1 MLIIIANSRQEGV
14 RYVTI
19 REMEAFI
26 HLITNAGVWM
36 ILLVVFAE
44 SGLLIGFV
52 FPGDSLLFTAG
63 YMVQQNLLHLGTSPI
78 DIHLFAL
85 MVFVA
90 AVLGDSV
97 GYSFGHKVG
106 RSLFQKENSR
116 FFKKKYLE
124 QAEAFYQKHGSLA
137 IVLARFV
144 PIVRTFAPI
153 VAGASK
159 MHYQTFLVFNL
170 IGGFLWS
177 SIFVYLGYY
186 AGEALTRAGVN
197 IEAAALLIIFISV
210 LPMIIHA
217 LKQADTRTK
226 LKVQFRVLFRRN
238 K

>member
-1 MLIIIANSRQEGV
+1 
-14 RYVTI
+14 
-19 REMEAFI
+19 MESFV
-26 HLITNAGVWM
+26 HLITSFGVFA

-52 FPGDSLLFTAG
+52 LPGDSLLFTAG
-63 YMVQQNLLHLGTSPI
+63 YMVQQNILHI
-78 DIHLFAL
+78 DIHIFAL
-85 MVFVA
+85 LVFAA

-106 RSLFQKENSR
+106 RKLFEKENSR

-124 QAEAFYQKHGSLA
+124 QTEKFYDKHGSA
-137 IVLARFV
+137 TIVLARFV

-159 MHYQTFLVFNL
+159 MHYKTFLTFNL

-177 SIFVYLGYY
+177 SLFVYLGFY
-186 AGEALTRAGVN
+186 AGEFLTKAGVN
-197 IEAAALLIIFISV
+197 IEVAAILIIFLSV
-210 LPMIIHA
+210 SPMVIHA
-217 LKQADTRTK
+217 LKQPNTRALLRKQLSVLLSKTK
-226 LKVQFRVLFRRN
+226 RK

>member
-1 MLIIIANSRQEGV
+1 
-14 RYVTI
+14 
-19 REMEAFI
+19 MESFV
-26 HLITNAGVWM
+26 HLITSFGVFA

-52 FPGDSLLFTAG
+52 LPGDSLLFTAG
-63 YMVQQNLLHLGTSPI
+63 YMVQQNPQHI
-78 DIHLFAL
+78 DIHIFAL
-85 MVFVA
+85 LVFAA

-106 RSLFQKENSR
+106 RKLFEKENSR

-124 QAEAFYQKHGSLA
+124 QTEKFYDKHGSA
-137 IVLARFV
+137 TIVLARFV

-159 MHYQTFLVFNL
+159 MHYKTFLTFNL

-177 SIFVYLGYY
+177 SLFVYLGFY
-186 AGEALTRAGVN
+186 AGELLTKAGVN
-197 IEAAALLIIFISV
+197 IEVAAILIIFLSV
-210 LPMIIHA
+210 SPMVIHA
-217 LKQADTRTK
+217 LKQPNTRALLRKQLSVLLSKTK
-226 LKVQFRVLFRRN
+226 RK

>member
-1 MLIIIANSRQEGV
+1 MRSFV
-14 RYVTI
+14 
-19 REMEAFI
+19 
-26 HLITNAGVWM
+26 HLITSFGILA

-44 SGLLIGFV
+44 SGLLIGFI

-63 YMVQQNLLHLGTSPI
+63 YMVQQNILHI
-78 DIHLFAL
+78 DIHIFAIL
-85 MVFVA
+85 VFLA

-106 RSLFQKENSR
+106 RKLFEKENSR

-124 QAEAFYQKHGSLA
+124 QTEKFYSKHGSIT

-153 VAGASK
+153 VAGAGK
-159 MHYQTFLVFNL
+159 MHYKTFLVFNL

-177 SIFVYLGYY
+177 SLFVYLGFY
-186 AGEALTRAGVN
+186 AGEFLTKAGVN
-197 IEAAALLIIFISV
+197 IEIAALIIIFLSV

-217 LKQADTRTK
+217 LKKPSSRAALKKQLLVLLSKTTR
-226 LKVQFRVLFRRN
+226 RR
-238 K
+238 KK

>member
-1 MLIIIANSRQEGV
+1 
-14 RYVTI
+14 
-19 REMEAFI
+19 MESFV
-26 HLITNAGVWM
+26 HLITSFGVFA

-52 FPGDSLLFTAG
+52 LPGDSLLFTAG
-63 YMVQQNLLHLGTSPI
+63 YMVQQNPQHI
-78 DIHLFAL
+78 DIHIFAL
-85 MVFVA
+85 LVFAA

-106 RSLFQKENSR
+106 RKLFEKENSR

-124 QAEAFYQKHGSLA
+124 QTEKFYDKHGSA
-137 IVLARFV
+137 TIVLARFV

-159 MHYQTFLVFNL
+159 MHYKTFLTFNI

-177 SIFVYLGYY
+177 SVFVYLGFY
-186 AGEALTRAGVN
+186 AGEFLTKAGVN
-197 IEAAALLIIFISV
+197 IEVAAILIIFLSV
-210 LPMIIHA
+210 SPMVIHA
-217 LKQADTRTK
+217 LKQPNTRALLRKQLSVLLSKTK
-226 LKVQFRVLFRRN
+226 RK